1 MLLKYNKNNNYE
13 MKKKRKNSLKSKK
26 SRNKRRSQNHYDFI
40 GMKNDK
46 DSLNRPNTSTPV

>member
-1 MLLKYNKNNNYE
+1 